1 MATNNAYLNIEEIYN
16 FRISITIIY
25 RYMQTGFASMPNKF
39 QLFYNNINFINNC
52 IYKLDFNLRIK
63 NYATKFNSTVIDIIV
78 PKFYKR
84 HTEKSRWRPSRHFKQ
99 L

>member
-78 PKFYKR
+78 PNSI
-84 HTEKSRWRPSRHFKQ
+84 KSTPRKVDGGLPRHFKQ